1 MSDPRFPF
9 QVPAPRDDGPGG
21 SGGGQD
27 RASGRRPAS
36 ETPQP
41 SWPEPPDG
49 GGRGRRGG
57 GRGHHGD
64 GRDPLGDD
72 RDRRGDERDEEAGEV
87 TMWGYPPYREPA
99 QEPDAPSWG
108 SPAPDSPRNPSGS
121 ASSWGSPASGPHEAP
136 GRHVHGAHG
145 SPSGEAHGLHETP
158 AREAHGFHEAPGR
171 HAPASGRGEAPGWG
185 TESPTPRDGWAP
197 SGAGEPWAPS
207 GVEEPWTPAGVE
219 EPWDPPR
226 ARAPYP
232 GRTAQ
237 DPWAPDAAP
246 RGGLQNDRG
255 GVPDPRSGLPE
266 PLGGVPDPRGAQGTR
281 SAPAGRTPD
290 PLDPAWTPA
299 PAGAHIPAWASAASA
314 PAPPETGAGE
324 QPFSYWDK
332 PQTRLSHWGHYP
344 EADEEPRP
352 VEEPPAPPAK
362 KKREPYL
369 DNVKFVLIA
378 LVVTGHSLV
387 PTLAAHSSKAA
398 YLFIYTFHM
407 PAFVLV
413 SGYLGRNF
421 WNSNAK
427 INKLVDTMLVPY
439 AVVELGYALLRFAV
453 GQKWTLTIIDPAW
466 LNWYLLALVLWRIS
480 TPIWNRMRQPVL
492 VALVISM
499 VAGFSEISGDFS
511 IDRFFGLLPFYVI
524 GLVLK
529 PEHFD
534 LLKPLWVRITGGI
547 VLAGGAAG
555 AILIAPHVSLK
566 PVYYR
571 YSFKSMDMSW
581 WLGLGVRGAMLLAGL
596 ALSVALLAVVPRRR
610 TWFSDLGTRT
620 LYAYLL
626 HGVVVLV
633 AKDQKWLSV
642 PWLYGPL
649 GVIAIASS
657 ALVLAIILCLP
668 VTRTAFK
675 WLLEPRL
682 VWLYRRPAGQP
693 TSPPPTVPAADMPAA
708 ATPADPAA
716 GPARGESSARLP
728 R

>member
-27 RASGRRPAS
+27 RTPDRWPAS
-36 ETPQP
+36 EAPQP
-41 SWPEPPDG
+41 SWPEPPG
-49 GGRGRRGG
+49 EGGRGRRGG
-57 GRGHHGD
+57 DRGHRGD
-64 GRDPLGDD
+64 GRVRDDDP
-72 RDRRGDERDEEAGEV
+72 GEV
-87 TMWGYPPYREPA
+87 TAWGYPPYREPA
-99 QEPDAPSWG
+99 RESGASPWDSSAPG
-108 SPAPDSPRNPSGS
+108 S
-121 ASSWGSPASGPHEAP
+121 HEAP
-136 GRHVHGAHG
+136 GRHAHG
-145 SPSGEAHGLHETP
+145 SHEAPHRETHGFHEAPGHET
-158 AREAHGFHEAPGR
+158 HGFHEAPGR
-171 HAPASGRGEAPGWG
+171 HAPVSGRGETPGWG
-185 TESPTPRDGWAP
+185 AESPTPRDGWAP
-197 SGAGEPWAPS
+197 SRAEEPWAPA

-226 ARAPYP
+226 ARAPYHD
-232 GRTAQ
+232 RTAQ
-237 DPWAPDAAP
+237 DPWAPGAAAP
-246 RGGLQNDRG
+246 GG
-255 GVPDPRSGLPE
+255 GVPDPRDG
-266 PLGGVPDPRGAQGTR
+266 RIAR
-281 SAPAGRTPD
+281 NAPAGRTPD

-314 PAPPETGAGE
+314 PARPETGAGE
-324 QPFSYWDK
+324 RPFSYWDK
-332 PQTRLSHWGHYP
+332 PQAESSRWGHYP

-352 VEEPPAPPAK
+352 EEEPPAPPAK

-439 AVVELGYALLRFAV
+439 AVVELGYALLRYAV
-453 GQKWTLTIIDPAW
+453 GQKWSLTIIDPAW

-534 LLKPLWVRITGGI
+534 LLKPLWVRITGGV
-547 VLAGGAAG
+547 VLAGGAAV

-596 ALSVALLAVVPRRR
+596 VLSVALLAVVPRRQ

-633 AKDQKWLSV
+633 AKDQKWLSL

-649 GVIAIASS
+649 GVIAITCS

-682 VWLYRRPAGQP
+682 VWLYRRPAGEAARPP
-693 TSPPPTVPAADMPAA
+693 TTVPAADMPAA
-708 ATPADPAA
+708 ATPIDPAA
-716 GPARGESSARLP
+716 GPARRESSAPLP